1 MTTYISKVEKAMQN
15 PNEDNKGEKRGEKN
29 RNEPKI
35 KVEPEDLVSDE
46 LIRWMTEGTSPNNV
60 PRSDCG

>member
-1 MTTYISKVEKAMQN
+1 MANAFYN
-15 PNEDNKGEKRGEKN
+15 PEGEKREEKKRKN
-29 RNEPKI
+29 
-35 KVEPEDLVSDE
+35 VEPEDLVSDE